1 MSVFGEETNAFIDS
15 FDASYAM
22 RDNMQKRLQQ
32 NIASGRGKIF
42 RLAVQVIVKSSSTTE
57 NRLMIYLQATREAYK
72 EQTIN

>member
-15 FDASYAM
+15 FDAAYAM
-22 RDNMQKRLQQ
+22 RHNMQKHLQQ
-32 NIASGRGKIF
+32 NIASGRGKRF